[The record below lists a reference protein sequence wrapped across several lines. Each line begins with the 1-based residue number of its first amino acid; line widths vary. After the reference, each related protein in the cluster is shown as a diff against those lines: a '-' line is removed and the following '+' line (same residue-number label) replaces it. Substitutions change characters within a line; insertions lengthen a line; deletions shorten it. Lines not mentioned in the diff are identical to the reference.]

1 MQKEFLIETR
11 AVADEKGN
19 LLHLK
24 YYLIEEEHPQATA
37 PLYRICIKK
46 SVAEKPDVEEAEST
60 PPVSHS
66 EAFARQMLKKLITN
80 AVTPVCLLEIVDD
93 MMTGESGQAS

>member
-24 YYLIEEEHPQATA
+24 YYLIEEEHPQSTA

-46 SVAEKPDVEEAEST
+46 SVAEKPGVEEAEST